1 MRILDNSRL
10 TLENT
15 METIAYRI
23 LLAVVLAAALAGC
36 QTVKQES
43 AMDWLQRQP
52 FLTDDP

>member
-1 MRILDNSRL
+1 MGLVDNSRL

-15 METIAYRI
+15 MKTITYRI
-23 LLAVVLAAALAGC
+23 LVAIIVASALAGC

-43 AMDWLQRQP
+43 AMDWLARQP